1 MDEVSISNTPR
12 VHRDQA
18 LMDLGRSFHDTMLGL
33 HFLPSRQTF
42 SSPTPL
48 LLAAMLYCS
57 STRGSSD
64 VAALASE
71 YFIVLCNAISQLC
84 IPGSLIGQQPDH
96 PARAEEWAFQTVLG
110 IILAGLLREG
120 LSKETGIWIS
130 IAYRLLLE
138 HCPPN
143 IGERSLEWQRLM
155 TGLQVR

>member
-1 MDEVSISNTPR
+1 
-12 VHRDQA
+12 
-18 LMDLGRSFHDTMLGL
+18 MLGL

-57 STRGSSD
+57 STRGSPE
-64 VAALASE
+64 VAVLASG
-71 YFIVLCNAISQLC
+71 YFAVLCNAIGQLC
-84 IPGSLIGQQPDH
+84 IPGSLIGNQPEH
-96 PARAEEWAFQTVLG
+96 PARAEEWAFQTILG

-120 LSKETGIWIS
+120 VSRETGVWIS

-138 HCPPN
+138 HCPPD

-155 TGLQVR
+155 TGLQVRSSPTMLTGLSHTNSFHLATDR

>member
-1 MDEVSISNTPR
+1 
-12 VHRDQA
+12 
-18 LMDLGRSFHDTMLGL
+18 MLGL

-57 STRGSSD
+57 STRGSSE
-64 VAALASE
+64 VALLASE
-71 YFIVLCNAISQLC
+71 YFSVLCNAISQLC
-84 IPGSLIGQQPDH
+84 IPGSVIGQQPEH
-96 PARAEEWAFQTVLG
+96 PARAEEWAFQTILG

-120 LSKETGIWIS
+120 LSKETGVWIS

-155 TGLQVR
+155 TGLQVRLPWLDIRYETKVPY